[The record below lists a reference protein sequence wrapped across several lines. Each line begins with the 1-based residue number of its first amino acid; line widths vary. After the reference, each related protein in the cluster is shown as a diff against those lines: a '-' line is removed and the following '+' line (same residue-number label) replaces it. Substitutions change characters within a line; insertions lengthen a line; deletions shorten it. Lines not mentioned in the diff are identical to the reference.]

1 VRARL
6 ATLAL
11 CCALSACTS
20 TPTREDAQLFATARV
35 VTDFESYDL
44 HRVGL
49 LPLVG
54 QEIWSAQSEPVQSG
68 FLSELS
74 RTTPFEVVSLGEG
87 DLAEIPGSDPYR
99 RGWYDPRTIIALAKR
114 YQLDAVFVGTLADA
128 QFFAPQRLAVQLDL
142 VACETG
148 AAIWSGSVHLDA
160 SDSTVRDSLMIW
172 ATDAQAAEHRGS
184 EPSDLALLS
193 PRRFARFAAWQLSQ
207 LL

>member
-1 VRARL
+1 VRGRFT
-6 ATLAL
+6 TLAL
-11 CCALSACTS
+11 CCALAACTS
-20 TPTREDAQLFATARV
+20 APTKQDAELFATARV
-35 VTDFESYDL
+35 VTDFESYDMR
-44 HRVGL
+44 RVGL
-49 LPLVG
+49 LPLLG
-54 QEIWSAQSEPVQSG
+54 QEMQSSQSEPVQSG

-74 RTTPFEVVSLGEG
+74 RTTPFEVVQLGQE

-148 AAIWSGSVHLDA
+148 AAVWSGAVHLDA
-160 SDSTVRDSLMIW
+160 ADADVRDSLMIW
-172 ATDAQAAEHRGS
+172 ASDSEASEFRGS

>member
-6 ATLAL
+6 TTLAL
-11 CCALSACTS
+11 CCALAACKSA
-20 TPTREDAQLFATARV
+20 PTREDAQLFATARV

-54 QEIWSAQSEPVQSG
+54 QEVWSDQSEPVQSG

-74 RTTPFEVVSLGEG
+74 RTTPFEVVHLGTA

-114 YQLDAVFVGTLADA
+114 YQLDGVFVGTLADA

-160 SDSTVRDSLMIW
+160 SDANVRDSLMTW
-172 ATDAQAAEHRGS
+172 ATDATAMDYRGS
-184 EPSDLALLS
+184 EPTDLALLS

>member
-1 VRARL
+1 MQ
-6 ATLAL
+6 
-11 CCALSACTS
+11 SS
-20 TPTREDAQLFATARV
+20 
-35 VTDFESYDL
+35 
-44 HRVGL
+44 
-49 LPLVG
+49 
-54 QEIWSAQSEPVQSG
+54 QSEPVQSG
-68 FLSELS
+68 FLGELS
-74 RTTPFEVVSLGEG
+74 RTTPFEVVYLGKE

-99 RGWYDPRTIIALAKR
+99 RGWYDPHTIIALAKR

-148 AAIWSGSVHLDA
+148 AAVWSGAVHLDA
-160 SDSTVRDSLMIW
+160 ADADVRDSLMIW
-172 ATDAQAAEHRGS
+172 ASNPSASDYRGS

>member
-1 VRARL
+1 M
-6 ATLAL
+6 
-11 CCALSACTS
+11 
-20 TPTREDAQLFATARV
+20 DAQLFATARV
-35 VTDFESYDL
+35 VTDFESYEL

-49 LPLVG
+49 LPLLG
-54 QEIWSAQSEPVQSG
+54 QEVWSEQSEPVQSG

-74 RTTPFEVVSLGEG
+74 RTTPFEVVHLGAA

-160 SDSTVRDSLMIW
+160 SDADVRDSLMTW
-172 ATDAQAAEHRGS
+172 ATDATAVDYRGS
-184 EPSDLALLS
+184 EPTDLALLS
-193 PRRFARFAAWQLSQ
+193 PRRFARFAAWQLAQ

>member
-1 VRARL
+1 MRARFS
-6 ATLAL
+6 TFAL
-11 CCALSACTS
+11 CCALAACTS
-20 TPTREDAQLFATARV
+20 APTREDAKLFATARV

-49 LPLVG
+49 LPLLG
-54 QEIWSAQSEPVQSG
+54 QEIWSEQSEPVQSG

-74 RTTPFEVVSLGEG
+74 RTTPFEVVHLGAE
-87 DLAEIPGSDPYR
+87 DLMEIPGSDPYR

-160 SDSTVRDSLMIW
+160 SDADVRDSLMTW
-172 ATDAQAAEHRGS
+172 ATDATAADYRGS

>member
-1 VRARL
+1 MRARL

-11 CCALSACTS
+11 CCALAACTS
-20 TPTREDAQLFATARV
+20 APTREDAQLFATARV

-54 QEIWSAQSEPVQSG
+54 QEVWSEQSEPVQSG
-68 FLSELS
+68 FLGELS
-74 RTTPFEVVSLGEG
+74 RTTPFEVVHLGKG

-160 SDSTVRDSLMIW
+160 SDASVRDSLLIW
-172 ATDAQAAEHRGS
+172 ATDASDAEYRGS

>member
-1 VRARL
+1 M
-6 ATLAL
+6 TLAL

-20 TPTREDAQLFATARV
+20 APTKEDAQLFATARV

-44 HRVGL
+44 NRVGL
-49 LPLVG
+49 LPLLG
-54 QEIWSAQSEPVQSG
+54 KEIQSTQSAPVQAG

-74 RTTPFEVVSLGEG
+74 RTTAFEVVHLGHE

-99 RGWYDPRTIIALAKR
+99 RGWYDPRTLIGLAKR

-128 QFFAPQRLAVQLDL
+128 RFFAPQRLAVQLDL

-148 AAIWSGSVHLDA
+148 AAIWSGAVHLDA
-160 SDSTVRDSLMIW
+160 ADADGRDSLMIW
-172 ATDAQAAEHRGS
+172 ATDSAASDYRGS